1 MRTPTVAIAD
11 FGTGN
16 LHSVINAMEAAANQ
30 DCKIVST
37 CDAARIRAADRL
49 VLPGQGAIGAWM
61 QQLSDPETRAAVENA
76 LAAKPV
82 LGICL
87 GMQALYQAS
96 AEDGGTAG
104 LGLLSGQVRKFDA
117 RLRDA
122 GQRIKIPHMGWNI
135 VTQVADHPLW
145 AGIRQHARFYFVHSY
160 YADASRASEIA
171 AVTDY
176 GAQYA
181 SAAAKDNVF
190 AVQFHPEKSRAPGL
204 RLLRNFLQWNGMA

>member
-16 LHSVINAMEAAANQ
+16 LHSVINAMEVAADHDYN
-30 DCKIVST
+30 IVST
-37 CDAARIRAADRL
+37 RDAARIRAADRL
-49 VLPGQGAIGAWM
+49 VLPGQGAIGTWM
-61 QQLSDPETRAAVENA
+61 QQLSDHATRAAVENA
-76 LAAKPV
+76 LVTKPV

-104 LGLLSGQVRKFDA
+104 LGLLCGQVRKFDSQ
-117 RLRDA
+117 LRD
-122 GQRIKIPHMGWNI
+122 GDQRIKIPHMGWNI
-135 VTQVADHPLW
+135 VTRLADHPLW
-145 AGIRQHARFYFVHSY
+145 AGIRQSARFYFVHSY
-160 YADASRASEIA
+160 YADAGAASEIA

-176 GAQYA
+176 GIEYA

-190 AVQFHPEKSRAPGL
+190 AVQFHPEKSRAHGL
-204 RLLRNFLQWNGMA
+204 RLLRNFLQWTGPA